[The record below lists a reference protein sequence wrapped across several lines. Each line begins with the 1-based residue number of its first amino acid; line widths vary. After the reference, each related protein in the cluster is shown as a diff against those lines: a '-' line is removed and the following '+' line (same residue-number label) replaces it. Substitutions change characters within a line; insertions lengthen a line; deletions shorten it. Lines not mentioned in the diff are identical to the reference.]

1 MASRVSTTGATVTHH
16 LALQVEG
23 LRVSYGPKV
32 AVDGVSLDINEAEI
46 FGLLGPNGAGKT
58 STLSAIEGLVKP
70 DAGSIRVG
78 DVDARANPAAAKARM
93 GVQLQ
98 STSFQSNLT
107 IREIVRLY
115 AGLYG
120 VALTRAGIDDL
131 LADVHLGEEASK
143 RFSQLSGGQQKRVSL
158 LIATIH
164 SPPLVLLD
172 EPTAGLDPQARR
184 QLWDRIE
191 RLRDIGR
198 SILLTTHSMEE
209 AQAVCHRV
217 AIIDNGKLLTVDTPT
232 GLIEKH
238 KDDPRVR
245 KAVLRALLEADLTVQ
260 LRNGRALLL
269 TFFPPLAVFYGLS
282 TAKRGAQLGGAIVN
296 VALALTLGIALI
308 AILGY
313 TASVARDREL
323 GVFQRLRVTPA
334 PTWAIMVS
342 RLALQ
347 ILSML
352 AMYGDF

>member
-1 MASRVSTTGATVTHH
+1 MRAQRSAWAFSNCGRQNARRFRLAVRASVAATGQSAEHG

-32 AVDGVSLDINEAEI
+32 AVDGVSLDINEGEI

-58 STLSAIEGLVKP
+58 SPRSAIEGLVRP
-70 DAGSIRVG
+70 DSGSIRIG
-78 DVDARANPAAAKARM
+78 DVDARANPSAAKARM

-98 STSFQSNLT
+98 STSFQANLT
-107 IREIVRLY
+107 VREIVRLY

-120 VALTRAGIDDL
+120 VPIASAGIDDL
-131 LADVHLGEEASK
+131 LANVHLGEEASK

-217 AIIDNGKLLTVDTPT
+217 AIIDRGKLLTVDTPA

-245 KAVLRALLEADLTVQ
+245 RVAHGPVTLDDVFIGLTGSEV
-260 LRNGRALLL
+260 
-269 TFFPPLAVFYGLS
+269 
-282 TAKRGAQLGGAIVN
+282 
-296 VALALTLGIALI
+296 
-308 AILGY
+308 
-313 TASVARDREL
+313 RD
-323 GVFQRLRVTPA
+323 
-334 PTWAIMVS
+334 
-342 RLALQ
+342 
-347 ILSML
+347 
-352 AMYGDF
+352 